1 MARGIGLCNGAA
13 GTVHDILY
21 QENQQPPNLQIAVL
35 VNFDHYSGPSFL
47 QQHSNCVSIPPIT
60 CEWDSDSQRL
70 SRQQL
75 PLQVR
80 YAITIHKSQGQTLPK
95 AVIDIGKAELA
106 AGCTFVA
113 ISRLPRLDCGLIQ
126 PMSLQRLKAISN
138 SRNFT
143 QRLEEDIRLRNC
155 AI

>member
-1 MARGIGLCNGAA
+1 M
-13 GTVHDILY
+13 
-21 QENQQPPNLQIAVL
+21 P
-35 VNFDHYSGPSFL
+35 
-47 QQHSNCVSIPPIT
+47 IPPIT
-60 CEWDSDSQRL
+60 YEWDSDSQRL

-80 YAITIHKSQGQTLPK
+80 YAITIHKSQGQTLSK

-106 AGCTFVA
+106 NNGCTFVA

-138 SRNFT
+138 SRNFA
-143 QRLEEDIRLRNC
+143 QRLKEDIRLQNC
-155 AI
+155 AKSSSLKVLFCVFSSKASCTKFYSLCIL